1 MLREVRSLT
10 MWNILNR
17 KKEKKKELKRKVV
30 GDLTSAGDAVTECHI
45 QQQKLSKVKV
55 FNNVIYL

>member
-30 GDLTSAGDAVTECHI
+30 GDLTSAGDAVTEYHI